1 MVSIEEV
8 EQLAEN
14 FRVTVNGEYLDQYG
28 HMNVR
33 WYSELWG
40 LGAFNLMTQIGFG
53 TRYMEER
60 NRGTWVLR
68 QIIDYLAEVHEGDTL
83 VIRGRIINRSDKM
96 LHNKY
101 WMVNETKQKI
111 ASTSEVLV
119 GHADLA
125 ARRLAAFPDDIQ
137 TKLDSKIDE
146 YDDLG
151 WSVDVSGAIAIKPK

>member
-53 TRYMEER
+53 TNYMQER
-60 NRGTWVLR
+60 NYGTWVLR

-83 VIRGRIINRSDKM
+83 VIRGRIIDRSDKM

-101 WMVNETKQKI
+101 WMVNETKNKI

-125 ARRLAAFPDDIQ
+125 ARRLAPYPEDIQ
-137 TKLDSKIDE
+137 LILDAKIGE
-146 YDDLG
+146 YNGLG
-151 WSVDVSGAIAIKPK
+151 WPVDVSGAIHLKKK

>member
-1 MVSIEEV
+1 MISIQQV

-14 FRVTVNGEYLDQYG
+14 YRVTVNDEYLDKYG

-40 LGAFNLMTQIGFG
+40 FGAYNLMAALGFG
-53 TRYMEER
+53 MGYMEER
-60 NRGTWVLR
+60 NYGTWVLR

-83 VIRGRIINRSDKM
+83 VVRGRVINRSDKM

-101 WMVNETKQKI
+101 WMVNETKRKI
-111 ASTSEVLV
+111 ASSSEVLI

-125 ARRLAAFPDDIQ
+125 ARRLASFPEDI
-137 TKLDSKIDE
+137 TPNLDKKIKE
-146 YDDLG
+146 YNALA
-151 WSVDVSGAIAIKPK
+151 WEPEISGAINLERK